1 MLLQKFPKHFFV
13 NFGLFQMSLK
23 DGQKILLQ
31 KFPKQSLQEGMF
43 QIYPKN
49 GHKVLLQKFPKQF
62 LYTDCSR
69 LPFK

>member
-1 MLLQKFPKHFFV
+1 
-13 NFGLFQMSLK
+13 
-23 DGQKILLQ
+23 
-31 KFPKQSLQEGMF
+31 MF

-69 LPFK
+69 VPFK

>member
-31 KFPKQSLQEGMF
+31 KFSKTIFTIKDVPDLS
-43 QIYPKN
+43 
-49 GHKVLLQKFPKQF
+49 
-62 LYTDCSR
+62 
-69 LPFK
+69 